1 MRKDPMFR
9 YLEKFVGTYRVLP
22 QLTDE
27 GDVPRE
33 PDGSINKTFEDLYI
47 PCQRGE
53 IRHTYRPGILVW
65 VCLDRIGQGR
75 GVYRAIVEKYPKLEL
90 EYEEVGD
97 DVLIYFNEND
107 IKKIATIVKPRTAG
121 AKIQPFA
128 KRNLSKNALAEYKI
142 PDEDNLKLTKA
153 LVPLEQAQK
162 MVLSKK
168 WIKDFDTVIV
178 KKKGKNYDVIK
189 ERDESGL
196 KPKMFIHSIGLWDD
210 YIKFINKEIKKL
222 NNND

>member
-1 MRKDPMFR
+1 MEEDSMFR

-22 QLTDE
+22 QLTYD

-33 PDGSINKTFEDLYI
+33 SNGCINKTFEDLYI

-107 IKKIATIVKPRTAG
+107 IKKIATIVKPRTVG

-142 PDEDNLKLTKA
+142 PEEDNLKLTKI
-153 LVPLEQAQK
+153 LDQLDKNQK
-162 MVLSKK
+162 MVFSKK
-168 WIKDFDTVIV
+168 CIKEFDAVIV